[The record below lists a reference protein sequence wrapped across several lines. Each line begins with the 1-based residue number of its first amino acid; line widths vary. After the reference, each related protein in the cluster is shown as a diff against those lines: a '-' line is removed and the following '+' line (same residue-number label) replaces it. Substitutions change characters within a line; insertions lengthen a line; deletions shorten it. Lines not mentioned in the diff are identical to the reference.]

1 MTDNG
6 VSKKVH
12 ITGLCMSGVLGLA
25 ANAENKL
32 RFALIVAG
40 MFALYLI
47 GQGFLD
53 WIEKKG

>member
-1 MTDNG
+1 MNG
-6 VSKKVH
+6 VSKKLH
-12 ITGLCMSGVLGLA
+12 ITGLCISGVLGLA

-32 RFALIVAG
+32 PFALIIAG

-53 WIEKKG
+53 WIEKKE

>member
-6 VSKKVH
+6 VSKKLC
-12 ITGLCMSGVLGLA
+12 ITTTCISGVLGLA
-25 ANAENKL
+25 ANVEDKL
-32 RFALIVAG
+32 PFAIIVAS

-53 WIEKKG
+53 WIDRKK